1 MTKNLTYEE
10 FVYNLESFLKEE
22 NAYDKFINNLTKN
35 NKKLIDLYYP
45 NCFYSFIIIAFVWNT
60 TNEGLKYWEKLNS
73 KLGLYK
79 IKKIDYDAYWN
90 D

>member
-35 NKKLIDLYYP
+35 NKNIVDLYLP
-45 NCFYSFIIIAFVWNT
+45 NSFNNFICRAFIWST
-60 TNEGLKYWEKLNS
+60 TEEELEYWAKLDYKLKS
-73 KLGLYK
+73 YK
-79 IKKIDYDAYWN
+79 IKKIDYDAFWN